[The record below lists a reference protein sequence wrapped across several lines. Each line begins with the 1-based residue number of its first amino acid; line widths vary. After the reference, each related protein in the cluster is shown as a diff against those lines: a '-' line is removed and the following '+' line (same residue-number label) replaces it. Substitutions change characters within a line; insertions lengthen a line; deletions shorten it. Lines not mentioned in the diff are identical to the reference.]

1 MSLQVWGSAPTPT
14 HILERSPPQKSFFYS
29 FPKYTKPL
37 PLPFSFFC
45 NFSALAPRSRPCP
58 GGGWY
63 FPAGK
68 SKWPEM
74 RRGRKE
80 GVPAPGSTSVCNC
93 IVAHQLSNANKK
105 IVATFSVKSFTL
117 ANGYAVNIGASNEI
131 QKSTR
136 AWLMIRCNDGPLL
149 MDPLRRSSN
158 SKFANISHFCD
169 DHLLCSHCAFT
180 FHRRN
185 IRREL
190 SLFTVCELDW

>member
-1 MSLQVWGSAPTPT
+1 MPT
-14 HILERSPPQKSFFYS
+14 
-29 FPKYTKPL
+29 
-37 PLPFSFFC
+37 
-45 NFSALAPRSRPCP
+45 
-58 GGGWY
+58 
-63 FPAGK
+63 
-68 SKWPEM
+68 
-74 RRGRKE
+74 
-80 GVPAPGSTSVCNC
+80 
-93 IVAHQLSNANKK
+93 KK
-105 IVATFSVKSFTL
+105 IVGTYSGKSFTF

-131 QKSTR
+131 QKSTK

-190 SLFTVCELDW
+190 SLFTVCELDWYIEGERSSHNWSIPGRTKEIRGRVSSSMSTCKSNGSSCWTRDIVYQRWFSNESHENGSD

>member
-1 MSLQVWGSAPTPT
+1 MHKATASSLF
-14 HILERSPPQKSFFYS
+14 L
-29 FPKYTKPL
+29 
-37 PLPFSFFC
+37 FFC

-169 DHLLCSHCAFT
+169 DHLCFHCAFT

-185 IRREL
+185 IRSCHC
-190 SLFTVCELDW
+190 SLFASWTDRRRALLPQLINTRPDKRDKRTSVIKHVNM